1 VEGEITMIEFMEGNI
16 LICNKCSRRVW
27 NTSREGAE
35 CKRDN
40 CTGKLVKV
48 YVSARSFDDY
58 DAE

>member
-1 VEGEITMIEFMEGNI
+1 MEGNI